1 MLNEFSI
8 KKFSLLF
15 YELFNCSSVNKY
27 NFYYLKS
34 NTGLIFKNNQFS
46 VKTEYEIHYRENFSS
61 KYQASFILQ
70 KKLVK
75 DFNIRY
81 YFIKKQGESNQN
93 HVGLNY
99 FW

>member
-1 MLNEFSI
+1 MDINTIFLVGLALVEFGI
-8 KKFSLLF
+8 ITYLF
-15 YELFNCSSVNKY
+15 FKVKY
-27 NFYYLKS
+27 F
-34 NTGLIFKNNQFS
+34 
-46 VKTEYEIHYRENFSS
+46 
-61 KYQASFILQ
+61 Q

-81 YFIKKQGESNQN
+81 YFLKKQGESNQN